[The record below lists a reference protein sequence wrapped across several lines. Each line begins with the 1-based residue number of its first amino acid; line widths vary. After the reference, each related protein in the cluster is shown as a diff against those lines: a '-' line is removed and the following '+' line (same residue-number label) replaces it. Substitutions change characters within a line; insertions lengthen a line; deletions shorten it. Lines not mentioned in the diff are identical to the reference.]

1 MSKEPDSAPVI
12 RRWNLNETEGRY
24 ARTGIIE
31 SVIDLHLGLKRAIGG
46 KQAVGRFRLP
56 LDALAVKG
64 FVTRRVVE
72 GHRVFDV
79 QIYRETS
86 GSYFL
91 GVRQNKTTPLAPYA
105 IP

>member
-1 MSKEPDSAPVI
+1 M
-12 RRWNLNETEGRY
+12 NETEGRY
-24 ARTGIIE
+24 ARTGIIQ
-31 SVIDLHLGLKRAIGG
+31 SVIDLRLGLKRANGG

-56 LDALAVKG
+56 LDALANEG
-64 FVTRRVVE
+64 YVTKRVVDR
-72 GHRVFDV
+72 HRVFDV

-86 GSYFL
+86 GSYSL